1 LLTLALVRTAVG
13 VAMSSSDG
21 GGIRLKAPQ
30 GHRVV
35 VVGGG
40 LAGLTASLEAIEHG
54 AHVTLV
60 EGEARL
66 GGNSAKA
73 TRCATSPGRKR
84 GQPGCDWV
92 SRCLNLLR
100 LAAVAV
106 AFGPLFMMC

>member
-1 LLTLALVRTAVG
+1 
-13 VAMSSSDG
+13 MSSSDG
-21 GGIRLKAPQ
+21 GGIRLKVSQ

-60 EGEARL
+60 EGEARV

-73 TRCATSPGRKR
+73 TRC
-84 GQPGCDWV
+84 
-92 SRCLNLLR
+92 
-100 LAAVAV
+100 VAV
-106 AFGPLFMMC
+106 ASLAWEGGLDCAERLLL